1 MAPFATPP
9 HDHDDDPSAA
19 GDRTRLHR
27 WARRGRPAVP
37 LLTDAAGRV
46 HAVTHHVDQ
55 LLRQP
60 TAAMA
65 PYRATARRWLDQHMT

>member
-9 HDHDDDPSAA
+9 HDQDDDPSAA
-19 GDRTRLHR
+19 GDRARLHR
-27 WARRGRPAVP
+27 WETWGRPAVP
-37 LLTDAAGRV
+37 LLTDTAGQV
-46 HAVTHHVDQ
+46 HAVTYHVDQ

-65 PYRATARRWLDQHMT
+65 PYRATARRWLDDNLP